1 MAITSAN
8 QLELLQTAEAV
19 AREKMIDPE
28 LVIEAMEESL
38 ARAAKSRYGAEMDIR
53 VSIDRKTGVATFT
66 RVRTVTDQEELENYQ
81 AEMTAA
87 SALETVK
94 AQKSDLVVLSGK
106 REVFDPETET
116 SETFPNRRFLLRK
129 PTELDRALADGVDQD
144 TPPVAGDELV
154 DQVPPVEM
162 GRIAAQ
168 SAKQVILQKVRE
180 AERDRQFEEFKDRA
194 GTIINGVVKREEY
207 GNVIVDIGRGEG
219 VLRRNEK
226 IGRESYRPNDRIRCY
241 IKDVRRETR
250 GPQIFLS
257 RTAPEFMAE
266 LFKMEVPEI
275 YDGIIE
281 IKAVARDPG
290 SRAKIAVI
298 SYDNSIDPVG
308 ACVGMR
314 GSRVQAVVNELQGEK
329 IDIIPWNEDQPTFL
343 VNALQ
348 PAEVSKVVLDE
359 DAERIEVVVPDEQLS
374 LAIGRRG
381 QNVRLASQL
390 TGLDIDIMTEAEE
403 SERRQAE
410 FALRTNM
417 FVDTLDVDEVLAQL
431 LVSEGFTSLEEV
443 AYVEQEELLVIDG
456 FDEDTAEELQTRA
469 REHLEEQARK
479 AMERARELG
488 VDDTLIDFE
497 GLTPQMLEA
506 LAEDG
511 VKTLEDFATCADWEL
526 AGGWTTVDGER
537 VKDDGVLEKFD
548 VSLEEAQTLIMT
560 ARVALGWVK
569 PEDLVGGA
577 SEDAEEG
584 ADDAAEDAEDAQA

>member
-19 AREKMIDPE
+19 AREKMIDPG
-28 LVIEAMEESL
+28 LVVEAMEESL

-53 VSIDRKTGVATFT
+53 VHIDRKTGRATFT
-66 RVRTVTDQEELENYQ
+66 RVRTVVAEEEMENYQ
-81 AEMTAA
+81 AEF
-87 SALETVK
+87 TVEQAK
-94 AQKSDLVVLSGK
+94 EYLD
-106 REVFDPETET
+106 DPKVGD
-116 SETFPNRRFLLRK
+116 TFV
-129 PTELDRALADGVDQD
+129 E
-144 TPPVAGDELV
+144 E
-154 DQVPPVEM
+154 VPPVEM

-180 AERDRQFEEFKDRA
+180 AERDRQYEEFKDRA
-194 GTIINGVVKREEY
+194 GTIINGLVKREEY
-207 GNVIVDIGRGEG
+207 GNVIVDVGAGEAI
-219 VLRRNEK
+219 LRRNEK
-226 IGRESYRPNDRIRCY
+226 IGRESYRPGDRIRVY
-241 IKDVRRETR
+241 IKEVRREQR

-359 DAERIEVVVPDEQLS
+359 ETGRIEVVVPEEQLS

-390 TGLDIDIMTEAEE
+390 TGLDIDIMTEEQE
-403 SERRQAE
+403 SARRQAE
-410 FALRTNM
+410 FETRTKLFM
-417 FVDTLDVDEVLAQL
+417 DKLDLDEFFAQL
-431 LVSEGFTSLEEV
+431 LVSEGFTNLEEV
-443 AYVEQEELLVIDG
+443 AYVDVDELLVIDG
-456 FDEDTAEELQTRA
+456 VDEGTAGELQARA
-469 REHLEEQARK
+469 RDVLEAQNKASMEAAR
-479 AMERARELG
+479 ALG
-488 VDDTLIDFE
+488 VEDSLVEFE

-506 LAEDG
+506 LAKDG
-511 VKTLEDFATCADWEL
+511 IKTLEDFATCADWEL
-526 AGGWTTVDGER
+526 AGGWTTVNGER
-537 VKDDGVLEKFD
+537 VKDDGLLEEFD
-548 VSLEEAQTLIMT
+548 VSLEEAQTMVMT
-560 ARVALGWVK
+560 ARVMLGWVDPAELEK
-569 PEDLVGGA
+569 DVEEVEDEDPDANVFAKAPGA
-577 SEDAEEG
+577 
-584 ADDAAEDAEDAQA
+584 

>member
-19 AREKMIDPE
+19 AREKMIDPG
-28 LVIEAMEESL
+28 LVVEAMEESL

-53 VSIDRKTGVATFT
+53 VSIDRKTGKATFT
-66 RVRTVTDQEELENYQ
+66 RVRTVVEDDALENYQ
-81 AEMTAA
+81 AEFT
-87 SALETVK
+87 
-94 AQKSDLVVLSGK
+94 
-106 REVFDPETET
+106 
-116 SETFPNRRFLLRK
+116 
-129 PTELDRALADGVDQD
+129 VDQAKQYMEDPKVGD
-144 TPPVAGDELV
+144 TFVEE
-154 DQVPPVEM
+154 VPPVEM

-180 AERDRQFEEFKDRA
+180 AERDRQYEEFKDRA

-207 GNVIVDIGRGEG
+207 GNVIVDVGRGEG
-219 VLRRNEK
+219 ILRRNEK

-298 SYDNSIDPVG
+298 SYDGSIDPVG

-359 DAERIEVVVPDEQLS
+359 EAGKIEVVVPDEQLS

-390 TGLDIDIMTEAEE
+390 TNLDIDIMTEAEE
-403 SERRQAE
+403 SERRQKE
-410 FALRTNM
+410 FEERTALFM
-417 FVDTLDVDEVLAQL
+417 ETLDLDEFFAQL
-431 LVSEGFTSLEEV
+431 LVSEGFTNLEEV
-443 AYVEQEELLVIDG
+443 AYVEVDELLVIDG
-456 FDEDTAEELQTRA
+456 VDEDTANELQARA
-469 REHLEEQARK
+469 RDFLEAQAK
-479 AMERARELG
+479 AALDTARALG
-488 VDDTLIDFE
+488 VEDSLVNFE
-497 GLTPQMLEA
+497 GLTPQMIEA
-506 LAEDG
+506 LAKDG
-511 VKTLEDFATCADWEL
+511 VLTLEDFATCADWEL

-537 VKDDGVLEKFD
+537 VKDDGLLEPFGT
-548 VSLEEAQTLIMT
+548 SLEEAQDMVMT
-560 ARVALGWVK
+560 ARIVLGWVD
-569 PEDLVGGA
+569 PEDLIA
-577 SEDAEEG
+577 QEQSEEG
-584 ADDAAEDAEDAQA
+584 DPADGEAKEETGA

>member
-19 AREKMIDPE
+19 AREKMIDPN
-28 LVIEAMEESL
+28 LVVEAMEESL
-38 ARAAKSRYGAEMDIR
+38 ARAAKSRYGSEMDIR
-53 VSIDRKTGVATFT
+53 VSIDRKTGKATFT
-66 RVRTVTDQEELENYQ
+66 RVRTVVEDEELENYQ
-81 AEMTAA
+81 SE
-87 SALETVK
+87 LTV
-94 AQKSDLVVLSGK
+94 AQAKQYMESPSVGD
-106 REVFDPETET
+106 TI
-116 SETFPNRRFLLRK
+116 
-129 PTELDRALADGVDQD
+129 VD
-144 TPPVAGDELV
+144 E
-154 DQVPPVEM
+154 VPPVEM

-180 AERDRQFEEFKDRA
+180 AERDRQYEEFKDRN

-207 GNVIVDIGRGEG
+207 GNVIVDIGSGEG
-219 VLRRNEK
+219 ILRRNEK
-226 IGRESYRPNDRIRCY
+226 IGRESYRPNDRIRCF
-241 IKDVRRETR
+241 IKDVRREPR

-290 SRAKIAVI
+290 SRAKIAVV

-359 DAERIEVVVPDEQLS
+359 EAGKIEVVVPDEQLS

-390 TGLDIDIMTEAEE
+390 TNLDIDIMTEEEE
-403 SERRQAE
+403 SARRQKE
-410 FALRTNM
+410 FEARTALFM
-417 FVDTLDVDEVLAQL
+417 ETLDLDEFFAQL
-431 LVSEGFTSLEEV
+431 LVSEGFTNLEEV
-443 AYVEQEELLVIDG
+443 AYVELDELLVIDG
-456 FDEDTAEELQTRA
+456 VDEGTAEELQARA
-469 REHLEEQARK
+469 RDYLEAQAK
-479 AMERARELG
+479 AALDNARSMGAE
-488 VDDTLIDFE
+488 DSLIDFE
-497 GLTPQMLEA
+497 GLTPQMVEA
-506 LAEDG
+506 LAKDD
-511 VKTLEDFATCADWEL
+511 VKSLEDFATCADWEL
-526 AGGWTTVDGER
+526 AGGWTTVNGER
-537 VKDDGVLEKFD
+537 VKDEGILEPFD
-548 VSLEEAQTLIMT
+548 MSLEEAQNLVMT
-560 ARVALGWVK
+560 ARIMLGWVD
-569 PEDLVGGA
+569 PAELESNAEDL
-577 SEDAEEG
+577 EEEAEGE
-584 ADDAAEDAEDAQA
+584 AEA